1 MRETDIVQ
9 GIQVLLAQKPG
20 SALTQSRIA
29 SELKL
34 KGGARKRLQ
43 KCLNALV
50 KDGRI
55 QKSRNRR
62 YGIVKTPDLIAG
74 TVSMIRSGD
83 AFLAP
88 EDGDGDIFIA
98 RRDLGTALPGDRVA
112 ARLWSDMPA
121 ADRRGREGARRGGHR
136 KPGPGDRP
144 SAKVVDVLDR
154 GRRDIVGTLKTT
166 GRFFYVV
173 PIDPCYQRDFYVPDA
188 GGAGVNDRVVVRF
201 TEWDN
206 RHVSPEAEIVD
217 VIGPAD
223 DPSVD
228 TVSIIRHYGFETK
241 FPGAA
246 MREAE
251 EASRLVDR
259 PGRRVDLRDRHIL
272 TIDPERARDFDDALS
287 LDVRSD
293 GTRRL
298 GVHIADVGHFVR
310 HGSALD
316 REARRRG
323 NSVYLPD
330 KVIPML
336 PEQLSN
342 GVCSLRPDEDR
353 LAFSA
358 FLTIDSKGTVTAR
371 EFAKTIIRSGA
382 RLTYRQAMALISNR
396 KTKVR
401 VSPEIRR
408 LLKELHRL
416 AQQLRKKRFARH
428 ALDLDIPEC
437 EVQIG
442 KDGRMTGVRPVVNDE
457 SHQLVEE
464 CMIAANEAVA
474 IEVSDKAAP
483 LISRFHGKPAEGKLE
498 ELSAT
503 LADMGFRTGKLAD
516 RGVLARFLK
525 SIEQHPLGHTARI
538 AVLRSMQRA
547 VYSASE
553 HGHYGLAKTF
563 YSHFTSPIR
572 RYPDLVLHRQL
583 ATLLAR
589 GGRTRKRPVAG
600 GHSYDSSALTRIALD
615 CSRTEQEAER
625 AERDILEIKK
635 YRFFEQQLADQ
646 SPEEYEAVVVRLMD
660 FGMFV
665 EVLDLQVQGLVHAS
679 ALPGGRGHLR
689 RHGKGARARVA
700 NELRVGRKMYRLGD
714 RVKVHVVRVDFAD
727 RKLDFA
733 LTG

>member
-1 MRETDIVQ
+1 
-9 GIQVLLAQKPG
+9 
-20 SALTQSRIA
+20 
-29 SELKL
+29 
-34 KGGARKRLQ
+34 
-43 KCLNALV
+43 
-50 KDGRI
+50 
-55 QKSRNRR
+55 
-62 YGIVKTPDLIAG
+62 
-74 TVSMIRSGD
+74 
-83 AFLAP
+83 
-88 EDGDGDIFIA
+88 
-98 RRDLGTALPGDRVA
+98 
-112 ARLWSDMPA
+112 
-121 ADRRGREGARRGGHR
+121 
-136 KPGPGDRP
+136 
-144 SAKVVDVLDR
+144 
-154 GRRDIVGTLKTT
+154 
-166 GRFFYVV
+166 
-173 PIDPCYQRDFYVPDA
+173 
-188 GGAGVNDRVVVRF
+188 
-201 TEWDN
+201 
-206 RHVSPEAEIVD
+206 
-217 VIGPAD
+217 
-223 DPSVD
+223 
-228 TVSIIRHYGFETK
+228 
-241 FPGAA
+241 
-246 MREAE
+246 
-251 EASRLVDR
+251 
-259 PGRRVDLRDRHIL
+259 
-272 TIDPERARDFDDALS
+272 
-287 LDVRSD
+287 
-293 GTRRL
+293 
-298 GVHIADVGHFVR
+298 
-310 HGSALD
+310 
-316 REARRRG
+316 
-323 NSVYLPD
+323 
-330 KVIPML
+330 
-336 PEQLSN
+336 
-342 GVCSLRPDEDR
+342 
-353 LAFSA
+353 
-358 FLTIDSKGTVTAR
+358 
-371 EFAKTIIRSGA
+371 
-382 RLTYRQAMALISNR
+382 
-396 KTKVR
+396 
-401 VSPEIRR
+401 
-408 LLKELHRL
+408 
-416 AQQLRKKRFARH
+416 
-428 ALDLDIPEC
+428 
-437 EVQIG
+437 
-442 KDGRMTGVRPVVNDE
+442 
-457 SHQLVEE
+457 
-464 CMIAANEAVA
+464 MIAANEAVA